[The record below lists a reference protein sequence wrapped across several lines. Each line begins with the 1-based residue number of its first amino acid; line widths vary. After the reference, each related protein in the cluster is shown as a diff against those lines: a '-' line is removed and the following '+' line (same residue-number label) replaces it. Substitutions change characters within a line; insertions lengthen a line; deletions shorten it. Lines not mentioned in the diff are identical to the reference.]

1 MAQKGGV
8 GKTTTVVN
16 LAGALAR
23 RGHSVVLIDLDPHGS
38 CSSYFG
44 FKPNSDDRN
53 VHELFAAAV
62 KKEVCAIGDLPRPT
76 STPRLSIISSA
87 TALVSL
93 ERRCGTVTGM
103 GRVLSRHLP
112 QLARRYEYCLIDCP
126 PTLGLLVI
134 NALAAAEL
142 LIIPMQTEA
151 LALNSLDHLL
161 RTLEMLTNSTGRTL
175 PSIVVPTLFDR
186 RTRAGCD
193 SLLALRSRDDIN
205 LWSETIP
212 IDTQLREA
220 SRLGVPLT
228 GWQPQARAALAYE
241 RLLDRILEISST
253 ELTVAS

>member
-1 MAQKGGV
+1 MKTWSIMAQKGGV

-103 GRVLSRHLP
+103 GSTASFPIRTSSEREGAIIAEGALKPRRPRV
-112 QLARRYEYCLIDCP
+112 Q
-126 PTLGLLVI
+126 TLVLGSSQP
-134 NALAAAEL
+134 ACKFAE
-142 LIIPMQTEA
+142 
-151 LALNSLDHLL
+151 
-161 RTLEMLTNSTGRTL
+161 
-175 PSIVVPTLFDR
+175 F
-186 RTRAGCD
+186 
-193 SLLALRSRDDIN
+193 
-205 LWSETIP
+205 
-212 IDTQLREA
+212 
-220 SRLGVPLT
+220 
-228 GWQPQARAALAYE
+228 QPWNR
-241 RLLDRILEISST
+241 
-253 ELTVAS
+253 